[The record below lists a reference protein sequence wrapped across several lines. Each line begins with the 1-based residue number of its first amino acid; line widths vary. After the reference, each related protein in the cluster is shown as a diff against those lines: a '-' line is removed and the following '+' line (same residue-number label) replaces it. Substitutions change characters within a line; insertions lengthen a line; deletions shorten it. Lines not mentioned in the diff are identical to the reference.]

1 MDYFFLRDKSDRV
14 LRVANVSGDVN
25 ELQVPTPKWKGSII
39 DLSSNALAIFEFHL
53 RSSPIQLMR

>member
-25 ELQVPTPKWKGSII
+25 ELQVPAPKWKHYWFV
-39 DLSSNALAIFEFHL
+39 FE
-53 RSSPIQLMR
+53 